1 LKSPGALA
9 SVMLPFLILL
19 STVKENRENTT

>member
-19 STVKENRENTT
+19 STVQAIEGKY

>member
-19 STVKENRENTT
+19 STVQAIEGK